1 MINFE
6 RDTDRDWNLYG
17 LSPLRQALR
26 SNRWKQPE
34 LEQTAS
40 EFLWEKYLSND
51 PLKMYVAF
59 RIWNS
64 YLLAREPRDRNAA
77 CDRFM
82 DKMSRLTGVFQNE
95 TMSFDRET
103 GKPKHFQAGSLY
115 FKGAPSEDTR
125 LDLWFPDNRRTEEC
139 VSAYASLYPLIT
151 YYLNRLNDWGLC
163 FRQCKVC
170 GENIFWQRASGMSC
184 AATNAEKH
192 RRFKTSGNLTRG
204 QEKITMT
211 CFIKMNAR
219 TGATK

>member
-1 MINFE
+1 
-6 RDTDRDWNLYG
+6 
-17 LSPLRQALR
+17 
-26 SNRWKQPE
+26 
-34 LEQTAS
+34 
-40 EFLWEKYLSND
+40 
-51 PLKMYVAF
+51 
-59 RIWNS
+59 
-64 YLLAREPRDRNAA
+64 
-77 CDRFM
+77 
-82 DKMSRLTGVFQNE
+82 MSRLTGVFQNE

-103 GKPKHFQAGSLY
+103 GKPKQFQAGSLY

-163 FRQCKVC
+163 FRRCKVC
-170 GENIFWQRASGMSC
+170 GKYFRQRASGMSC
-184 AATNAEKH
+184 AATSAEKH